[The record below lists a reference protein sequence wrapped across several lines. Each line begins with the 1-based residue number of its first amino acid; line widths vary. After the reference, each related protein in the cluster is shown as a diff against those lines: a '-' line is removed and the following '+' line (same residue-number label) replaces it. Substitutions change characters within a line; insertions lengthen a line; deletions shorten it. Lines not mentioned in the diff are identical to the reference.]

1 MATPSPVATRRRT
14 LAALGATAGTALSS
28 GCLDQLRSVA
38 SRNTSQRVSID
49 IKAPPADEDP
59 MAIAIARTL
68 AENLQAA
75 GISSQVTPVAT
86 EELYRQVL
94 INNDFD
100 VYVGRYPTS
109 SVIGP
114 DEFYPLLHSQFTGEA
129 GWQNPFGCTDL
140 TIDELLDRQRTTT
153 GEKRRAAVTNLQR
166 AIDDVRPFSVLA
178 FPDDLS
184 AVREGRY
191 EGWIGTTE
199 GFDTPLGLLGLDRV
213 STLVDSSEGDEGPA
227 PNRLRLA
234 TTDVRI
240 TENRNPIAVEFRNA
254 GPFTGLVYDSLGRQ
268 FADEIRPW
276 LATDWQW
283 PGQDGAGGR
292 RTVRTDGNESAGGT
306 PGSDPTAGTPGD
318 ETTANPGS
326 TGTATGT
333 EVAAPTAGNGT
344 ATGTE
349 GTDTAERTVTIET
362 GEGELSAIVR
372 LRNGLTWH
380 DGEPLTASD
389 VAFTYAFL
397 TDTSMGELES
407 PVPAPRFR
415 GQSSLVT
422 SARAIDDRTVALRFN
437 TTNRRVAA
445 GALTVPI
452 LPEHVWTERTGKV
465 DVPGLGTEGV
475 TQALVWANPQPVG
488 SGPLKFESATGG
500 ESALF
505 SRFQRHFLA
514 AEEPPDGIPERLH
527 GKPAFDELFVQA
539 APSDSTAVEL
549 AAAGD
554 VDATISQ
561 LNPSTVPRIGRTNE
575 LRLVSSRSWS
585 FYHLGFN
592 MRRSPL
598 SNPHFRG
605 AISRLLDAERVVNEQ
620 FGGYARPAATP
631 LAGTSWVAPELQ
643 WDEETRAKRFHGR
656 NGELDVERART
667 AFREAG
673 YRYDE
678 EGRLRH

>member
-1 MATPSPVATRRRT
+1 MATTSPVATRRRL
-14 LAALGATAGTALSS
+14 LATLGATAGTALTG

-38 SRNTSQRVSID
+38 GRNTSQPISID
-49 IKAPPADEDP
+49 IKATPADEDP

-68 AENLQAA
+68 AGNLQSV
-75 GISSQVTPVAT
+75 GISSQVTPVTA

-100 VYVGRYPTS
+100 VYIGRYPTTT
-109 SVIGP
+109 VVDP
-114 DEFYPLLHSQFTGEA
+114 DELYPLLHSKFTGEA

-140 TIDELLDRQRTTT
+140 TVDELLEKQRATT
-153 GEKRRAAVTNLQR
+153 GDERHAAVVDLQGVV
-166 AIDDVRPFSVLA
+166 DDVRPFSVLA

-184 AVREGRY
+184 AVRVGRY
-191 EGWIGTTE
+191 KGWIGTTD

-213 STLVDSSEGDEGPA
+213 PNREDAAEGNQTPA
-227 PNRLRLA
+227 PGRLRLA

-240 TENRNPIAVEFRNA
+240 TENRNPIAAEFRNA
-254 GPFTGLVYDSLGRQ
+254 GAFSGLVYDSLARQ

-276 LATDWQW
+276 LASGWEW
-283 PGQDGAGGR
+283 AGENETESQ
-292 RTVRTDGNESAGGT
+292 RTVRTAANESAGGT
-306 PGSDPTAGTPGD
+306 SGN
-318 ETTANPGS
+318 ETTAAPQ
-326 TGTATGT
+326 GTDPPT
-333 EVAAPTAGNGT
+333 ETEAAEATAGNETG
-344 ATGTE
+344 AGTE
-349 GTDTAERTVTIET
+349 QTENAEPTVTVEAA
-362 GEGELSAIVR
+362 EGKLSAVVR
-372 LRNGLTWH
+372 LRKGLTWH

-415 GQSSLVT
+415 GRSSLVT
-422 SARAIDDRTVALRFN
+422 SARAIGDRTVALQFD
-437 TTNRRVAA
+437 TSNRQTAA
-445 GALTVPI
+445 RALTVPV

-465 DVPGLGTEGV
+465 NVPGLGTEGI
-475 TQALVWANPQPVG
+475 TEALVWTNAEPVG
-488 SGPLKFESATGG
+488 SGPLRFERATAG

-505 SRFQRHFLA
+505 SRFPDHFLA
-514 AEEPPDGIPERLH
+514 ADVPPVGVPEWLH

-554 VDATISQ
+554 VDATVSQ
-561 LNPSTVPRIGRTNE
+561 LGPATVPRIGRTDE

-605 AISRLLDAERVVNEQ
+605 AVSRLLDAERVANEQ

-631 LAGTSWVAPELQ
+631 LAGTAWEAPELH
-643 WDEETRAKRFHGR
+643 WDAKTRGKRFHGR
-656 NGELDVERART
+656 NGELDVERARA

-678 EGRLRH
+678 EGQLRH

>member
-14 LAALGATAGTALSS
+14 LAALGATAGTALTG

-38 SRNTSQRVSID
+38 SRNTSQRVSLD

-68 AENLQAA
+68 AENLHAV
-75 GISSQVTPVAT
+75 GIASQVTPVAI

-100 VYVGRYPTS
+100 VYVGRYPTT

-114 DEFYPLLHSQFTGEA
+114 DEFYPLLHSRFTGEA

-153 GEKRRAAVTNLQR
+153 GEERNAAVTDLQG

-191 EGWIGTTE
+191 EGWIGTAE
-199 GFDTPLGLLGLDRV
+199 GFDTPLGLLGLDKV
-213 STLVDSSEGDEGPA
+213 TTTVDASEGDEAAA
-227 PNRLRLA
+227 PDRLRLA
-234 TTDVRI
+234 TTDVRV
-240 TENRNPIAVEFRNA
+240 TENRNPVAVEFRNTGA
-254 GPFTGLVYDSLGRQ
+254 FTGLVYDSLARQ
-268 FADEIRPW
+268 FTDEIRPW
-276 LATDWQW
+276 LATSWEW
-283 PGQDGAGGR
+283 PGEDETEGR
-292 RTVRTDGNESAGGT
+292 RTVRTDGTESGGGT
-306 PGSDPTAGTPGD
+306 PGNGTAAGTPGN
-318 ETTANPGS
+318 ETAATPAS
-326 TGTATGT
+326 TGTPTGT
-333 EVAAPTAGNGT
+333 GVAEPTAGNGT
-344 ATGTE
+344 ETGTE
-349 GTDTAERTVTIET
+349 RTEEADGTVTIEA

-372 LRNGLTWH
+372 LREGLTWH
-380 DGEPLTASD
+380 DGEPLTAAD
-389 VAFTYAFL
+389 VAFTYEFL

-422 SARAIDDRTVALRFN
+422 SARAIDDRTLALRFN

-475 TQALVWANPQPVG
+475 TEALVWANPEPVG
-488 SGPLKFESATGG
+488 SGPLEFERATAG
-500 ESALF
+500 ESVLF
-505 SRFQRHFLA
+505 SRFEEHFLA
-514 AEEPPDGIPERLH
+514 SDEPPEGLPERLH

-549 AAAGD
+549 ATAGD

-605 AISRLLDAERVVNEQ
+605 AISRLLDAERVANEQ

-631 LAGTSWVAPELQ
+631 LAGSKWEAPELR
-643 WDEETRAKRFHGR
+643 WDQETRNERFHGR